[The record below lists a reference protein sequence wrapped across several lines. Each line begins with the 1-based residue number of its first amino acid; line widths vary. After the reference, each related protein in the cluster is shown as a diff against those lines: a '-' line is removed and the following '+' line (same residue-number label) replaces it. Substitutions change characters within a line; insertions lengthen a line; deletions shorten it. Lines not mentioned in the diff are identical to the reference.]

1 MKKILILPSFERS
14 IKKLT
19 AHEKEQ
25 IAKSLEIFNT
35 FLLSGQAPFGFRFK
49 KIGHNKYEFRV
60 DIRLRVIVK
69 AEGGTFYLVLAGSHN
84 EVKRYL
90 RSQGN
95 R

>member
-1 MKKILILPSFERS
+1 MKKIIVLPSFERS

-19 AHEKEQ
+19 PQEKKQLAE
-25 IAKSLEIFNT
+25 SLEAFNL

-49 KIGHNKYEFRV
+49 KINYDKYEFRV

-69 AEGGTFYLVLAGSHN
+69 VENEDFYLVLVGSHD

-90 RSQGN
+90 RQY